1 MMKKI
6 KSGKI
11 LTSLLLCILAIFIII
26 YFQDSNKLSRKCN
39 DEFLYDL
46 ESPDSKYKINVYLSS
61 GGSIS
66 ADSIR
71 IQLKDLKTGAV
82 KNIYWEYPCS
92 DVKVKWISD
101 KKVMINDKILD
112 IETDAYYK
120 YN

>member
-6 KSGKI
+6 KISKI
-11 LTSLLLCILAIFIII
+11 LISLLLCILVVLIII

-46 ESPDSKYKINVYLSS
+46 ESPNSEYKVNVYLSS

-71 IQLKDLKTGAV
+71 VQLKDLKTGAV

-92 DVKVKWISD
+92 DVHVEWISE
-101 KKVMINDKILD
+101 KEIKINDKILN
-112 IETDAYYK
+112 IETDVYYK